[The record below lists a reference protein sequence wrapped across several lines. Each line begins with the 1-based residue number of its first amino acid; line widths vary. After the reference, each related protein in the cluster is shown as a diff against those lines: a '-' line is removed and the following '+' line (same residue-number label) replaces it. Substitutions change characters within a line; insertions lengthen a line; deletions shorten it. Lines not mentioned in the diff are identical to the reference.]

1 MTSLQDYLEHLAPLI
16 LAVRGD
22 PATPIAGAAA
32 DSRAI
37 CPGWL
42 FVAIPG
48 HHDDGAK
55 YLHQALAA
63 GAVAVVAI
71 TELELPADVAF
82 IRVSDA
88 YAAAGRVAEVM
99 PGQPARDLCLLGVT
113 GTNGKTTTAYLLRAI
128 LAAADRR
135 AGMLGTVVYDT
146 GGPAPHEADR
156 TTPAPFAVQA
166 LLAEMRANG
175 LHAAVLEVSSH
186 SLAQRR
192 LGTARF
198 AGAIFT
204 NLTGDHLDYHRTM
217 DDYFAAKQLLFT
229 ESLLPGAPAVINTD
243 DQWGARLATVLT
255 ALPSAAA
262 PHVIPFG
269 RDAAAR
275 AGAHLCELR
284 TGADGTTVT
293 LEFAAGVLPGD
304 AAPRRLELRSPLVG
318 VFNAYNL
325 TGAAVLALATGVP
338 AVAVRGALATCTG
351 APGRLEPVRAPAG
364 WTAFVDYAHTDDA
377 LDNVLR
383 TLRDLHPRRLIVLFG
398 CGGDRDRT
406 KRPRMGAVAAR
417 YADLIILTSDN
428 PRTEEPDA
436 ILRDIQAG
444 LPAGTPCQVLADR
457 RAAIRAAVAAAGP
470 GDFLLVAGKGHEPY
484 QECHG
489 LKTHFNDREELE
501 ACGGTA
507 PTPLPRGPVPLE
519 TPFKNAV
526 TQAFLKS

>member
-1 MTSLQDYLEHLAPLI
+1 MLDIFMTSLQAYLEHLAPLT
-16 LAVRGD
+16 LAFRGD

-37 CPGWL
+37 RPGWL

-48 HHDDGAK
+48 RHDDGAK
-55 YLHQALAA
+55 YLPQALAA
-63 GAVAVVAI
+63 GAAAVVAV
-71 TELELPADVAF
+71 TELEVPAGVAL

-88 YAAAGRVAEVM
+88 YAAAGRVAEILH
-99 PGQPARDLCLLGVT
+99 GQPGRDLCLFGVT

-128 LAAADRR
+128 LAVAGRR
-135 AGMLGTVVYDT
+135 AGMIGTVVYDT
-146 GGPAPHEADR
+146 GGGAPREADR
-156 TTPAPFAVQA
+156 TTPTPFEAQA
-166 LLAEMRANG
+166 LLAEMRAHG
-175 LHAAVLEVSSH
+175 LRDAVLEVSSH

-192 LGTARF
+192 LGAARF
-198 AGAIFT
+198 AGVIFT
-204 NLTGDHLDYHRTM
+204 NLTGDHLDYHHTM
-217 DDYFAAKQLLFT
+217 DEYFAAKQLLFT
-229 ESLLPGAPAVINTD
+229 EGLPPGAPAVINTD
-243 DQWGARLATVLT
+243 DPWGARLAATLA
-255 ALPSAAA
+255 ALPTPAA
-262 PHVIPFG
+262 PRVIPFG

-304 AAPRRLELRSPLVG
+304 AASRRVELQSPLVG

-325 TGAAVLALATGVP
+325 AGAAVLALAAGVP
-338 AVAVRGALATCTG
+338 EAAVRGALATCTG
-351 APGRLEPVRAPAG
+351 APGRLEPVRALAG

-383 TLRDLHPRRLIVLFG
+383 TLRDLRPRRLIVLFG
-398 CGGDRDRT
+398 CGGDRDRS

-417 YADLIILTSDN
+417 YADVIVLTSDN
-428 PRTEEPDA
+428 PRTEDPAA

-444 LPAGTPCQVLADR
+444 IPTGIPCQVLADR

-484 QECHG
+484 QECNG
-489 LKTHFNDREELE
+489 VKTHFNDREELE
-501 ACGGTA
+501 SLGVSKGTG
-507 PTPLPRGPVPLE
+507 PFGRGLGAEPPHILV
-519 TPFKNAV
+519 V
-526 TQAFLKS
+526 